1 MLHIFAEP
9 GDISGDRLTITGKEY
24 NHIRNVLRMKQGEII
39 SVSDGQD
46 GRDYRF
52 AIDGFTDSQVLCR
65 LVSVAESGAEL
76 PVRVVLFQGIPKGD
90 KMDLIVQKCVELG
103 VTDIVPVEMKR
114 CVVRLDAGKK
124 AKRVRRWQTIAES
137 AAGQSRRAVIPQV
150 HEPMTMEAA
159 VRGAAEN
166 TDVRLLPYELQGEGG
181 TRELFDRI
189 RSGSA
194 VSVFIGPEGGFEA
207 SEVEAAGRAGILPI
221 TLGPRILRTETAAMV
236 VLSWLIWR
244 FEIA

>member
-90 KMDLIVQKCVELG
+90 KMEFIVQKATELG
-103 VTDIVPVEMKR
+103 VSDVVPVMMAR
-114 CVVRLDAGKK
+114 SVVKIDPK
-124 AKRVRRWQTIAES
+124 
-137 AAGQSRRAVIPQV
+137 
-150 HEPMTMEAA
+150 
-159 VRGAAEN
+159 
-166 TDVRLLPYELQGEGG
+166 
-181 TRELFDRI
+181 DRI
-189 RSGSA
+189 RKQERWQKIAREAGKQSGRCVIPEIHA
-194 VSVFIGPEGGFEA
+194 PVSVRETADMIRKLDAVAVPWESSRESGPLAFAKEHPDIRSLGIVIGPEGGIEPGEISFLT
-207 SEVEAAGRAGILPI
+207 SVSCDII
-221 TLGPRILRTETAAMV
+221 TLGPRIMRTETAGLAAVSAFSALYGEM
-236 VLSWLIWR
+236 
-244 FEIA
+244 E

>member
-90 KMDLIVQKCVELG
+90 KMDLIVGYRARGDETLRRPSGRRQK
-103 VTDIVPVEMKR
+103 
-114 CVVRLDAGKK
+114 
-124 AKRVRRWQTIAES
+124 
-137 AAGQSRRAVIPQV
+137 GQK
-150 HEPMTMEAA
+150 
-159 VRGAAEN
+159 
-166 TDVRLLPYELQGEGG
+166 
-181 TRELFDRI
+181 
-189 RSGSA
+189 
-194 VSVFIGPEGGFEA
+194 GPA
-207 SEVEAAGRAGILPI
+207 LADHR
-221 TLGPRILRTETAAMV
+221 
-236 VLSWLIWR
+236 
-244 FEIA
+244 

>member
-76 PVRVVLFQGIPKGD
+76 PVRVILFQGIPKGD

-124 AKRVRRWQTIAES
+124 AKRVRRWQTIARPP
-137 AAGQSRRAVIPQV
+137 A
-150 HEPMTMEAA
+150 
-159 VRGAAEN
+159 
-166 TDVRLLPYELQGEGG
+166 
-181 TRELFDRI
+181 
-189 RSGSA
+189 
-194 VSVFIGPEGGFEA
+194 
-207 SEVEAAGRAGILPI
+207 RAGA
-221 TLGPRILRTETAAMV
+221 RSFLRSMNP
-236 VLSWLIWR
+236 
-244 FEIA
+244 

>member
-1 MLHIFAEP
+1 MLHIFTEP

-137 AAGQSRRAVIPQV
+137 AAGQSKRAVMPEVQ
-150 HEPMTMEAA
+150 EPMTMEAA
-159 VRGAAEN
+159 IRWAAEH
-166 TDVRLLPYELQGEGG
+166 TGVRRLPCELQGEGG
-181 TRELFDRI
+181 TRELFDGI
-189 RSGSA
+189 RPGSA
-194 VSVFIGPEGGFEA
+194 VSIFIGPEGGFEV

-221 TLGPRILRTETAAMV
+221 SLGPRILRTETAAMV

>member
-24 NHIRNVLRMKQGEII
+24 NHIRNVLRMKQGEVI

-52 AIDGFTDSQVLCR
+52 AIEGYTDSQVLCR

-137 AAGQSRRAVIPQV
+137 AAGPWRRPSAGQRRIPTSACC
-150 HEPMTMEAA
+150 PMNCRGKAGPGNCSTESGPAA
-159 VRGAAEN
+159 
-166 TDVRLLPYELQGEGG
+166 PYP
-181 TRELFDRI
+181 
-189 RSGSA
+189 SS
-194 VSVFIGPEGGFEA
+194 
-207 SEVEAAGRAGILPI
+207 
-221 TLGPRILRTETAAMV
+221 
-236 VLSWLIWR
+236 
-244 FEIA
+244 